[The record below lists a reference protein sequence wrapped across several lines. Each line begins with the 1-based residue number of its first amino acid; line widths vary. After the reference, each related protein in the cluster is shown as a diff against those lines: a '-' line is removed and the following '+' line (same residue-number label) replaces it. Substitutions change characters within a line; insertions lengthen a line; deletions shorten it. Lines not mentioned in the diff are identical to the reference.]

1 MLGPE
6 ATGEFGLELGG
17 GIGGVEAVGEGWELR
32 FERGKY
38 LSSNSAL
45 SEIMVHFEVG
55 FQNFQPL

>member
-6 ATGEFGLELGG
+6 ATGELGLELED
-17 GIGGVEAVGEGWELR
+17 GIEAIEAIGEGWELC

-55 FQNFQPL
+55 FQNF